1 MVATRWQWDFR
12 GEVLSAGERL
22 VNQFLLG
29 GDLPKFRGIGWPA
42 PPTDGPGG
50 DSLRWW
56 LPGSNSPDMTPV
68 AARVAKASAI
78 FGSLAVLATGYWR
91 WVRPWQLTWGA
102 TDGEVARAL
111 PGDEVV
117 KSPSFNATRAV
128 SIAAPPACIYPW
140 LVQMG
145 VGRAGW
151 YSYDVLDNLARPSAT
166 VILPEH
172 QQIEVGDVVPMSPD
186 GRQGMRVLDFT
197 PNCWL
202 LWWDGLGDSTWAWSI
217 QPGEGSSSRLV
228 SRVRMR
234 YRWTSVSILFGLLV
248 EFFDLI
254 MMRRAMLG
262 IAQRAEALASA
273 RAQSL

>member
-1 MVATRWQWDFR
+1 MAA
-12 GEVLSAGERL
+12 S
-22 VNQFLLG
+22 
-29 GDLPKFRGIGWPA
+29 
-42 PPTDGPGG
+42 
-50 DSLRWW
+50 
-56 LPGSNSPDMTPV
+56 GSNSPV
-68 AARVAKASAI
+68 VSLAVRASA
-78 FGSLAVLATGYWR
+78 FAGSVAVLATSYLR

-102 TDGEVARAL
+102 TDDEVTAAL

-117 KSPSFNATRAV
+117 GRPSFNATRAV
-128 SIAAPPACIYPW
+128 SIAAPPECIYPW

-186 GRQGMRVLDFT
+186 GKQGMRVLDFR
-197 PNCWL
+197 PDSWL
-202 LWWDGLGDSTWAWSI
+202 LWWDGVGDSTWAWSI
-217 QPGEGSSSRLV
+217 QPAADGTSRLV

-234 YRWTSVSILFGLLV
+234 YRWLSVSIVFGLLV
-248 EFFDLI
+248 EFFDLV

-273 RAQSL
+273 GTRAR

>member
-1 MVATRWQWDFR
+1 M
-12 GEVLSAGERL
+12 
-22 VNQFLLG
+22 
-29 GDLPKFRGIGWPA
+29 
-42 PPTDGPGG
+42 
-50 DSLRWW
+50 
-56 LPGSNSPDMTPV
+56 NSPELALAERAV
-68 AARVAKASAI
+68 RASAI
-78 FGSLAVLATGYWR
+78 LGSVAVLATAYLR

-102 TDGEVARAL
+102 TADEVATAL

-117 KSPSFNATRAV
+117 GRPSFNATRAV
-128 SIAAPPACIYPW
+128 SIAAPPECIYPW

-166 VILPEH
+166 TILPEH
-172 QQIEVGDVVPMSPD
+172 QQIKVGDVVPMSPD
-186 GRQGMRVLDFT
+186 GQQGMRVLDFT
-197 PNCWL
+197 QNSWL
-202 LWWDGLGDSTWAWSI
+202 LWWDGLGHSTWAWSI
-217 QPGEGSSSRLV
+217 QPAADGTSRLV

-234 YRWTSVSILFGLLV
+234 YRWLSASILFGLLV

-273 RAQSL
+273 RAQAV